1 MPYIQIYQIVIVDSL
16 EEILGYI
23 HDSFPEV
30 YHGAICND
38 GYNLTASNH
47 LTAGVKD

>member
-1 MPYIQIYQIVIVDSL
+1 MPYIQIYQIVIVDPL

-38 GYNLTASNH
+38 GIPSNH